1 MENKTLLITGFDPF
15 GRQSINP
22 AWLAVCRLPE
32 SIGEWRLEK
41 LQVPTVYGRAAQLVQ
56 QRAAV
61 LQPQAILC
69 VGQAA
74 GRSAVTP
81 ELIGINYQHASL
93 PDNAGVQPQDMP
105 IIPDGPAAI
114 FSTLPVQAMAGA
126 IRAAGLPGEVS
137 YTAGSFVCNDLLY
150 RLLYHFRGSPVRV
163 GFVHVPLSP
172 EQVSGQPPAQPVL
185 PLEKSAAALAAA
197 IGAM

>member
-1 MENKTLLITGFDPF
+1 MEIISLLVVP
-15 GRQSINP
+15 
-22 AWLAVCRLPE
+22 L
-32 SIGEWRLEK
+32 K
-41 LQVPTVYGRAAQLVQ
+41 LLAAQLVQ

-61 LQPQAILC
+61 QQPQAILC

-105 IIPDGPAAI
+105 IIPDGPDAI

-126 IRAAGLPGEVS
+126 IRAAGLPVEFITPS
-137 YTAGSFVCNDLLY
+137 EYERA
-150 RLLYHFRGSPVRV
+150 
-163 GFVHVPLSP
+163 
-172 EQVSGQPPAQPVL
+172 
-185 PLEKSAAALAAA
+185 
-197 IGAM
+197 